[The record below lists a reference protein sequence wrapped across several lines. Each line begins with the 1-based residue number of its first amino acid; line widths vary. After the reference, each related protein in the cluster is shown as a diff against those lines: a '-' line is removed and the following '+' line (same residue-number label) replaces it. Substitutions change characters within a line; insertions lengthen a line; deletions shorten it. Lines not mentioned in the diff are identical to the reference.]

1 MLSTIRNLACR
12 TGIMAT
18 LAIGM
23 VAHAQAQT
31 PLRWKFQTGQTFNYE
46 FSQKNQI
53 KVKTQDNEF
62 ASKNDLIV
70 TLTWKVKSVTA
81 DGTADISM
89 EMKRV
94 QAMVE
99 AGPQKLNYDSQAEKQ
114 GEGMTKQFHDV
125 YSVAIGPEFTLKIDA
140 RGQVLEAKVPEKV
153 TAALQASP
161 FLGVADG
168 GSFLSDKGL
177 KNVFAQVVPVLPE
190 KPVSKGDTW
199 SSIIELPIQP
209 LKLTLTHKSLL
220 AELDDTTAKITSILE
235 TSIKPEADSPLV
247 LEMKKQEGTGTV
259 SVDTKAGRITGSSI
273 IQTIN
278 LGLTFNDKKID
289 QTVSI
294 NAQLKLLP

>member
-1 MLSTIRNLACR
+1 MMSTIRSLAYR
-12 TGIMAT
+12 TGIMAALVIG
-18 LAIGM
+18 LA
-23 VAHAQAQT
+23 AEAQAQS
-31 PLRWKFQTGQTFNYE
+31 PLRWKFQAGQTLNYE

-53 KVKTQDNEF
+53 KVKTPDKEF

-70 TLTWKVKSVTA
+70 NVAWKVKNVTP
-81 DGTADISM
+81 DGTAEIAM
-89 EMKRV
+89 EIKRV
-94 QAMVE
+94 QADVE
-99 AGPQKLNYDSQAEKQ
+99 AGQEKLKYDSQAEKQ
-114 GEGMTKQFHDV
+114 GEGPAKQFHDV

-161 FLGVADG
+161 FLAVADG
-168 GSFLSDKGL
+168 GSFLSEKGL

-199 SSIIELPIQP
+199 SGTIELPVQP
-209 LKLTLTHKSLL
+209 LKLTLTHKNTL
-220 AELDDTTAKITSILE
+220 AELDDTTAKITTVLE

-247 LEMKKQEGTGTV
+247 VEMKKQEGAGTV
-259 SVDTKAGRITGSSI
+259 SVDTKTGRITASSF

-278 LGLTFNDKKID
+278 LGLSFMDKKID